1 VRRSIARTG
10 RFGYLFLP
18 VFLLLVACDLIQPQS
33 VVEVTPSPAATNA
46 PLTVE
51 PQVTSELPGPSQQAR
66 PVSPLRLWLPPEIGN
81 RTEAGSQELAS
92 QIRAFQSANPDL
104 EIVVEQKP
112 VDGQGG
118 LINYLQTGGDVAP
131 AIMPDVVAVPT
142 SALADTRLR
151 ELFAPLELLI
161 DPILIEGAYPGP
173 VGQVIDGET
182 ILGYPF
188 ATAGLTHLVYQTDVI
203 TGTIPVSWPV
213 FISDTNH
220 TMVFPADSREGAI
233 LGLQFYLAEGGRLVD
248 EAGQPALEVEPLSR
262 ALAMIGLRKDNLL
275 QSHQLKT
282 LDEAWQYHQLGLS
295 DFVWARS
302 EFLLDRQASDST
314 LAAEQGYS
322 PTPGVSGSLI
332 PLTTSWAWAITTQD
346 PARQALAAELIMFLT
361 TPENLANWSARSHIL
376 PARRDAMA
384 LLAAQ
389 DPYYQFASLESERA
403 QAMPVSETSR
413 LLDVM
418 GDAVF
423 QVLTT
428 DTPPLVIAE
437 QAIAALRQ

>member
-1 VRRSIARTG
+1 MRPSIARAG
-10 RFGYLFLP
+10 RFGYLLFP
-18 VFLLLVACDLIQPQS
+18 VLLLLVACDLIQPS
-33 VVEVTPSPAATNA
+33 AVVEVTPSPAVTNS

-51 PQVTSELPGPSQQAR
+51 PPATSELPNPPQQTR
-66 PVSPLRLWLPPEIGN
+66 PISPLRLWLPPEVGN

-104 EIVVEQKP
+104 EIIVEQKP

-118 LINYLQTGGDVAP
+118 LINYLQTGVDIAP
-131 AIMPDVVAVPT
+131 SIMPDVVAVPT
-142 SALADTRLR
+142 GALADTRLR
-151 ELFAPLELLI
+151 EFFAPLELLI
-161 DPILIEGAYPGP
+161 DPILIEGVYPGP
-173 VGQVIDGET
+173 AGQAVDGE
-182 ILGYPF
+182 IIIGYPF
-188 ATAGLTHLVYQTDVI
+188 ATAGLTHLVYQPDVI
-203 TGTIPVSWPV
+203 TGTIPMSWPV

-220 TMVFPADSREGAI
+220 TMVLPADSREGAI
-233 LGLQFYLAEGGRLVD
+233 LGLQFYLAEGGALVD
-248 EAGQPALEVEPLSR
+248 ETGQPVLEVEPLSR
-262 ALAMIGLRKDNLL
+262 ALAMIGLRRENLL

-302 EFLLDRQASDST
+302 EFLLDRQATDPT
-314 LAAEQGYS
+314 LAAEQAYS

-332 PLTTSWAWAITTQD
+332 PLTTSWAWTITTQD
-346 PARQALAAELIMFLT
+346 PVRQALAAELIMFLT

-376 PARRDAMA
+376 PARRDAMT

-389 DPYYQFASLESERA
+389 NPYFEFASLESERA

-428 DTPPLVIAE
+428 ETPPLVIAE